1 MKESV
6 YIETTIFSFYHDERV
21 TPAVVTMRE
30 WTREWWDEHRQ
41 RYDVATSTAVIAELD
56 AGSLPHRHES
66 HAMSLTVPVVAIDDP
81 VEEIVEAYIRHQVMP
96 KNPLGDALHLALASY
111 HKFDHLLT
119 WNCDHLANAN
129 KFGHIR
135 RVNAILGLHT
145 PNLVTPLELMGHR
158 EEPPH
163 DDDSIRNQ

>member
-6 YIETTIFSFYHDERV
+6 YIETSIFSFYHDGR
-21 TPAVVTMRE
+21 TAPAVVAMRE
-30 WTREWWDEHRQ
+30 WTREWWDMHRQ

-56 AGSLPHRHES
+56 RGSLPHRQQS
-66 HAMSLTVPVVAIDDP
+66 HSMALRLPAVPVEQS
-81 VEEIVEAYIRHQVMP
+81 VEEIVEAYINHHVMP
-96 KNPLGDALHLALASY
+96 RNPLGDALHLALASY

-145 PNLVTPLELMGHR
+145 PNLVTPLELMGLG
-158 EEPPH
+158 EEDANDGSEH
-163 DDDSIRNQ
+163 NE